1 MSKHDK
7 PNRSGMSEKAQ
18 GRRVGASVLVAAAS
32 MLGTS
37 LGVSA
42 ATRAEPQSPQDLAGQ
57 NAGETTPVDGKNL
70 LLANEIKVNTPTPQ
84 VSVKP
89 PVTNQFKSIGVGATT
104 KQFKV
109 DSSKQLKVDSSKQFK
124 VDSSN
129 TNQLKSIQD
138 KTSQ

>member
-7 PNRSGMSEKAQ
+7 PDRRDMSEKAK

-42 ATRAEPQSPQDLAGQ
+42 ATPAETLSPQDSAGQ
-57 NAGETTPVDGKNL
+57 NAVETTPVDGKNL
-70 LLANEIKVNTPTPQ
+70 LLANEFKVSTPTPQ

-89 PVTNQFKSIGVGATT
+89 AVTNQFKNPGTGMQKNI
-104 KQFKV
+104 KF
-109 DSSKQLKVDSSKQFK
+109 DSSKQLKVDYSK
-124 VDSSN
+124 
-129 TNQLKSIQD
+129 TNQLKTDQF
-138 KTSQ
+138 KQ